1 MMEFEYYYGN
11 EPEQF
16 RFLMVPKKLFEEEIF
31 SDLSTD
37 AKLLYSFL
45 FERVKL
51 SYKNDWLDKY
61 NRVYINYT
69 IEETRKTMNCGHDK
83 ATKLFKELET
93 IGLIVR
99 ERQGLGSPTK
109 IYVKKFIP
117 FINDAEKSHSRV
129 RNYRNQSCGNI
140 APNNNDYSDTNNDM
154 MDWRSLQKIIKHNIS
169 YDDIISEYGNNITIQ
184 SQIDEIV
191 GLIVDVVSGYRAIK
205 IDGNIIPNVIAKE
218 RYLLLRYEHIKY
230 VIESIANLKTD
241 VKRIDN
247 YVCTAL
253 YNATLTCNI
262 SDLKGFTAQTGV
274 PLV

>member
-51 SYKNDWLDKY
+51 SYKNDWMDKY

-69 IEETRKTMNCGHDK
+69 IEETKKTMNCGHDK

-99 ERQGLGSPTK
+99 ERQGLGLPTK
-109 IYVKKFIP
+109 IYVKKFIS
-117 FINDAEKSHSRV
+117 FNDAEKSHSRV
-129 RNYRNQSCGNI
+129 RNYSNQSCGNI
-140 APNNNDYSDTNNDM
+140 APNNNDYSNTNNDM
-154 MDWRSLQKIIKHNIS
+154 MDWQSLQKVIKYNIS
-169 YDDIISEYGNNITIQ
+169 YDDIISEYSGNITIQ
-184 SQIDEIV
+184 SQIDEIL

-205 IDGNIIPNVIAKE
+205 IDGNIIPNAVTKE
-218 RYLLLRYEHIKY
+218 L
-230 VIESIANLKTD
+230 
-241 VKRIDN
+241 
-247 YVCTAL
+247 
-253 YNATLTCNI
+253 
-262 SDLKGFTAQTGV
+262 
-274 PLV
+274 

>member
-1 MMEFEYYYGN
+1 MEFEYYYGN

-16 RFLMVPKKLFEEEIF
+16 KFLMVPKKLFDETF
-31 SDLSTD
+31 SDLSVD

-51 SYKNDWLDKY
+51 SYQNKWIDKN
-61 NRVYINYT
+61 NRVYIYFTLN
-69 IEETRKTMNCGHDK
+69 ETEKVMNCGHDK

-99 ERQGLGSPTK
+99 ERQGLGLPTK
-109 IYVKKFIP
+109 IFVKKFIAMQNAKKTHNGLRENSNP
-117 FINDAEKSHSRV
+117 ECENNSTKDNNLNNTNVDMIDWQSLKNVVKS
-129 RNYRNQSCGNI
+129 
-140 APNNNDYSDTNNDM
+140 
-154 MDWRSLQKIIKHNIS
+154 NIS
-169 YDDIISEYGNNITIQ
+169 YDDILLEYSNNITIQ
-184 SQIDEIV
+184 GIIDEIV
-191 GLIVDVVSGYRAIK
+191 GVIADVIAGHKAVK
-205 IDGNIIPNVIAKE
+205 IDGNIIPDAIARE

-230 VIESIANLKTD
+230 VIESIANLKTG

-262 SDLKGFTAQTGV
+262 SDLKGFTAKTGV

>member
-16 RFLMVPKKLFEEEIF
+16 KFLMVPKKLFDETF
-31 SDLSTD
+31 SDLSVD

-51 SYKNDWLDKY
+51 SYQNKWIDKN
-61 NRVYINYT
+61 NRVYIYFTLN
-69 IEETRKTMNCGHDK
+69 ETEKVMNCGHDK

-99 ERQGLGSPTK
+99 ERQGLGLPTK
-109 IYVKKFIP
+109 IFVKKFIAMQ
-117 FINDAEKSHSRV
+117 NAKKSHNGLRENSNPECENNSTKDNKLNNTNV
-129 RNYRNQSCGNI
+129 DMIDWQSLKNVVK
-140 APNNNDYSDTNNDM
+140 S
-154 MDWRSLQKIIKHNIS
+154 NIS
-169 YDDIISEYGNNITIQ
+169 YDEIISEYSGNITIQ

-230 VIESIANLKTD
+230 VIESMANLKTD

-262 SDLKGFTAQTGV
+262 ADLKGFTAKTGV